1 MSDTFIPLEWDTL
14 RKQLCLFICN
24 RTPNGDDAE
33 DILQEVLLR
42 IHANYNS
49 VRDLKKLESW
59 MYQIARHSIIDYYR
73 SSRPEGE
80 LSEEILMADEEDLP
94 DSAAQDLAPAILQ
107 IIHSLPDEYQEALI
121 QVDMGGMSQVQL
133 ADQLKV
139 PLSTIKS
146 RVQRGRQMVR
156 ANLLACCHFEFD
168 RRGKVLDYY
177 QHCTCCC

>member
-1 MSDTFIPLEWDTL
+1 MSEITIPVEWAAL

-24 RTPNGDDAE
+24 RTPNGEDAE

-42 IHANYNS
+42 IHANYDS

-73 SSRPEGE
+73 SSRPESE
-80 LSEEILMADEEDLP
+80 LVEEILVADEEDLP

-107 IIHSLPDEYQEALI
+107 IIQTLPPVYRVALTRVDLEGGSQAEVAESLH
-121 QVDMGGMSQVQL
+121 VS
-133 ADQLKV
+133 
-139 PLSTIKS
+139 LSTLKS
-146 RVQRGRQMVR
+146 RVQRGRQMIR

-177 QHCTCCC
+177 QHCACCC

>member
-1 MSDTFIPLEWDTL
+1 MDATIISLEWNEL
-14 RKQLCLFICN
+14 RRQLCLFICS

-42 IHANYNS
+42 IHGNYDS
-49 VRDLKKLESW
+49 VRDMHKLESW

-73 SSRPEGE
+73 SNRLESG
-80 LSEEILMADEEDLP
+80 LSDEIMIADEEDLP

-107 IIHSLPDEYQEALI
+107 IIQTLPPVYRDALTRVDI
-121 QVDMGGMSQVQL
+121 EGISQAELAQRLQVS
-133 ADQLKV
+133 
-139 PLSTIKS
+139 LSTIKS

-168 RRGKVLDYY
+168 RHGKVLDYY
-177 QHCTCCC
+177 QHCSCCC